1 MTNIKQEDQKID
13 RGYWTEI
20 IQPQSSLLRLNLRE
34 VWRYRDLLLLLVK
47 RDFVTYFKQTVLG
60 PIWFFVNPIFTTLMY
75 TLVFG
80 NIAGLST
87 DGSPQI
93 AFYLSGVV
101 LWNYFSTSLNQT
113 ATVFTTNATI
123 FGKVYFPRL
132 VMPLAIV
139 TSNLMQ
145 FGVQFLL
152 FIGIVIYY
160 SFLGQVQPNI
170 WILFTPVL
178 ILLMASFALGVGMI
192 FSSMTTKY
200 KDMTMLLTFGVQ
212 LFMYATPIIYPVSS
226 ISEKY
231 RSYIELNPLTAIVEC
246 FRYAYLGVGD
256 FNGYMLLYSTVII
269 GLLLTIGTL
278 VFNRVQKGFM
288 DTI

>member
-1 MTNIKQEDQKID
+1 MENLKQEDQKIE

-20 IQPQSSLLRLNLRE
+20 IEPQSSLLSLNLRE

-101 LWNYFSTSLNQT
+101 LWNYFATSLNQT

-160 SFLGQVQPNI
+160 SFLGQIQPNI

-256 FNGYMLLYSTVII
+256 FNGYMLLYATAII
-269 GLLLTIGTL
+269 AILLAVGTL

>member
-1 MTNIKQEDQKID
+1 MENLKQEDQKIE

-20 IQPQSSLLRLNLRE
+20 IEPQSSLLSLNLRE

-101 LWNYFSTSLNQT
+101 LWNYFATSLNQT

-256 FNGYMLLYSTVII
+256 FNGYMLLYATAII
-269 GLLLTIGTL
+269 AILLAVGTL